1 MVTKFCDYIEYIE
14 NLVLPFM
21 FQFDGVN
28 PRSILVMDN
37 ASIHHADHVL
47 EMVANTG
54 CLLWFLPA
62 CSPDMNPIK
71 EVFRR
76 YFQL

>member
-1 MVTKFCDYIEYIE
+1 MTREKLRSMSYRVQQ
-14 NLVLPFM
+14 NLSV
-21 FQFDGVN
+21 FDGVN

-47 EMVANTG
+47 EMVANAG